1 MGIVSGAGAHSL
13 TTAGRQ
19 DISRSS
25 PPRSLRDHNGLRTYD
40 RSPTTRSQPA
50 PENPVSRKK
59 IFCLYDVNSLMSTQI
74 TK

>member
-25 PPRSLRDHNGLRTYD
+25 HPHFLRDHSGPRTYD

-50 PENPVSRKK
+50 PENPASRKM
-59 IFCLYDVNSLMSTQI
+59 IFLFMMS
-74 TK
+74 KV